1 MRTPP
6 KMTHDE
12 MIAQWKKDPEFLKE
26 CEKIKPEF
34 DLLARVLDARKSMKM
49 TQADVA
55 ARMNTHRE
63 TVARMERQLADGKL
77 PTLTMLERYAQA
89 LGKRLDIRFV

>member
-12 MIAQWKKDPEFLKE
+12 MVKKWMQDPEFVKE
-26 CEKIKPEF
+26 CELLKPEF
-34 DLLARVLDARKSMKM
+34 ELLNAVLAARKEQNM

-55 ARMNTHRE
+55 RRMNTHRE
-63 TVARMERQLADGKL
+63 TVARMERQLANGKL
-77 PTLTMLERYAQA
+77 PTLTMLERYAEA
-89 LGKRLDIRFV
+89 LGKRLEIRFV